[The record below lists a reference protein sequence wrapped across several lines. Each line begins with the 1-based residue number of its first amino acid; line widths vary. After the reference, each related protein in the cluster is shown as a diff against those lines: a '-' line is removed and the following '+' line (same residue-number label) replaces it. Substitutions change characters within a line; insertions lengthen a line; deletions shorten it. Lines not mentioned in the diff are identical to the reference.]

1 MDITS
6 WWRWRGQDFQ
16 TGPTQ
21 RPTTTAGLLSS
32 ASGPGTLDSRYIGAD
47 QAVQCLPGY
56 VEMYNINTRGS
67 RQGSRDAS
75 LMACPALGCFTGPSQ
90 RARWARWGR
99 QMREI
104 RGTGLWLSLRLACR
118 LVSLAGW
125 PGPRYNVGERRWWR
139 CARVIPSL
147 DPGGEG
153 RALCTLSG
161 SRETAIWRVASQGR
175 PGVLNNT
182 EFAALANSVM
192 TGSTQRGLKSGL
204 AHFRCLL
211 HESICRL
218 AGAAS
223 PVPTLSDTF
232 LSVQSDTPTPKR
244 LE

>member
-1 MDITS
+1 MVALA
-6 WWRWRGQDFQ
+6 R
-16 TGPTQ
+16 TGFPDRADPAAHDYGGPSQ
-21 RPTTTAGLLSS
+21 LCVRARYSRQQVHRR
-32 ASGPGTLDSRYIGAD
+32 GPGGTVPAWVRGN
-47 QAVQCLPGY
+47 VQYQYQREQTRVQRRKSDGMPG
-56 VEMYNINTRGS
+56 
-67 RQGSRDAS
+67 
-75 LMACPALGCFTGPSQ
+75 LGLGPSQ